1 MQLKTKFSL
10 NHLTVRIFAVFWF
23 AFLAMI
29 AIILALPYF
38 DNRFYSKLQNNEIA
52 NYQKTITEVI
62 RNHKIN
68 SILSETPLLPVARFD
83 IARPVLYNPYNKEV
97 FGAFTEEKPLVHR
110 FAENSTDFSNPM
122 RKSFDDI
129 QIAGPFQV
137 YISNNFHEP
146 FSLFFVSRVDP
157 HKEILRYL
165 LNNPLT
171 LLILTLFITT
181 PLLWWFTYTIVKPIS
196 RLQEAANRVE
206 LGNFTTDP
214 KLNHSGPLELRQVGT
229 RFNRMTMAINELISN
244 QQTLM
249 SSISHEMKTPLT
261 RLQLATALLRHQVG
275 ETNAVQRIE
284 KEVARMDKMINELL
298 LISRQQ
304 INAQVTRTIFPA
316 EKIWHNVVQ
325 DAIFEAE
332 QRHIEF
338 EKFFDLPH
346 DADIFLNGNEDQ
358 LQSAVENI
366 IRNAL
371 KYTKDKIK
379 LHIFIQE
386 EEEEEEE
393 FLKIR
398 IDDNGSGVHPEELKK
413 IFYPFYRVDE
423 TRTRTTGGTGLGLAI
438 VSNVVK
444 GHQGKVWAEKSPLG
458 GLAMTI
464 TLPLWVNE

>member
-1 MQLKTKFSL
+1 MQRKKKFSL
-10 NHLTVRIFAVFWF
+10 NQLTVSIFAVFWF

-29 AIILALPYF
+29 VTIIALPYV
-38 DNRFYSKLQNNEIA
+38 DNRFYSALQNNEIA
-52 NYQKTITEVI
+52 NYQKTIAEI
-62 RNHKIN
+62 IHHHKIK
-68 SILSETPLLPVARFD
+68 SILSKTPLLPVEQFD
-83 IARPVLYNPYNKEV
+83 IARPVIYNPHTKEV
-97 FGAFTEEKPLVHR
+97 FGAFTEEKPLVYR
-110 FAENSTDFSNPM
+110 FAENSTDFSIPM
-122 RKSFDDI
+122 RKNFDDI
-129 QIAGPFQV
+129 QIAGPFQL
-137 YISNNFHEP
+137 YANNDFHES

-157 HKEILRYL
+157 HKEILQYL

-171 LLILTLFITT
+171 LLILALFITT

-196 RLQEAANRVE
+196 RLQKAANNVA
-206 LGNFTTDP
+206 LGNFTIDP
-214 KLNHSGPLELRQVGT
+214 RLSHDGPLELRQVGT

-261 RLQLATALLRHQVG
+261 RLQLATVLLRHQIG

-316 EKIWHNVVQ
+316 EKIWRNVVQ
-325 DAIFEAE
+325 DAVFEAE

-338 EKFFDLPH
+338 EKSFDLPR
-346 DADIFLNGNEDQ
+346 DVDIFLNGNEDQ

-379 LHIFIQE
+379 LHIFLQ

-464 TLPLWVNE
+464 SLPLWVNE